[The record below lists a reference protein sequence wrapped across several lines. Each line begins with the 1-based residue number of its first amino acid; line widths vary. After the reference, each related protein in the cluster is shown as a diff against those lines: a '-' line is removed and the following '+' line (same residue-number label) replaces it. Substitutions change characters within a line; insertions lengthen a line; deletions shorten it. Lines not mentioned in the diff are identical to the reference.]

1 MKYYKIIRNNEFI
14 GVGTTLSL
22 RRFQKKHGILLICDE
37 SEVQYIQCN
46 EKLYRAFWMKP
57 EMTQD
62 VEYEIADVIRIE
74 RNEYDKL
81 FAAIETNEEIVIEE
95 PIAEEIPVVN
105 TEPDVTVEFIRTSK
119 IAEMK
124 NICNKTIT
132 NGFDIELSDGES
144 HHFSL
149 TIQDQLN
156 LITSAQMIA
165 DGCALIPYHADG
177 ELCEYY
183 SVSDMQDIIDMSN
196 SWKNYH
202 ISYFNSIKAYIN
214 SLDSMSDIADVCYGM
229 EIPEA
234 YQSKVLQTLAC

>member
-1 MKYYKIIRNNEFI
+1 MKYYKIIRDNEFI

-22 RRFQKKHGILLICDE
+22 RRFQKKHGIILICDE

-57 EMTQD
+57 EITQD
-62 VEYEIADVIRIE
+62 VEYEIADVVRIE
-74 RNEYDKL
+74 RDEYDRL
-81 FAAIETNEEIVIEE
+81 FAAIEANAEIVIEE
-95 PIAEEIPVVN
+95 PTVEEISAVI
-105 TEPDVTVEFIRTSK
+105 EESDVAVEFIRNSK

-149 TIQDQLN
+149 ATHDQLN
-156 LITSAQMIA
+156 LITSAQMIV
-165 DGCALIPYHADG
+165 DGCELIPYHADG
-177 ELCEYY
+177 ELCKYY
-183 SVSDMQDIIDMSN
+183 SVLDMQDIINMSN
-196 SWKNYH
+196 SWKSYH

-214 SLDSMSDIADVCYGM
+214 SLDSMSDIVDVCYGM
-229 EIPEA
+229 EIPEV

>member
-1 MKYYKIIRNNEFI
+1 MKYYKIIRDNEFI

-22 RRFQKKHGILLICDE
+22 RRFQKKHGIILICDE

-57 EMTQD
+57 EIAQD
-62 VEYEIADVIRIE
+62 VEYEIADVIRIK
-74 RNEYDKL
+74 RDEYDRL
-81 FAAIETNEEIVIEE
+81 FAAIEANSEIVIDE
-95 PIAEEIPVVN
+95 PIVEEAPVVN
-105 TEPDVTVEFIRTSK
+105 EEKDFTVEFIRTSK

-149 TIQDQLN
+149 AAYDQLN

-165 DGCALIPYHADG
+165 DGCELIPYHADG
-177 ELCEYY
+177 EPCKYY
-183 SVSDMQDIIDMSN
+183 SVLDMQDIIKMSN
-196 SWKNYH
+196 FWKNYH

-214 SLDSMSDIADVCYGM
+214 SLDGMSDIADVCYGM